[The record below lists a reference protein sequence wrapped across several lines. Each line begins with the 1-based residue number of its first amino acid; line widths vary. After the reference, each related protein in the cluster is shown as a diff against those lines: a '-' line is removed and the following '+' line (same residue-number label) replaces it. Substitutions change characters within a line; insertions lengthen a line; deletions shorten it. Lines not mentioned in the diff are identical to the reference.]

1 MRHPLAGEYHELV
14 IWLTIDM
21 ETIDTATDLRL
32 VEFGAAWC
40 GPCRAFEPVLQAF
53 HERHP
58 DVVIDHVDVDAEPAL
73 AMEHAIH
80 SMPTTVVFRDGVA
93 VGRVVGAQPLAA
105 FEAAVRGIVSQAA
118 AA

>member
-1 MRHPLAGEYHELV
+1 
-14 IWLTIDM
+14 M
-21 ETIDTATDLRL
+21 ETTNHLADLRL

-58 DVVIDHVDVDAEPAL
+58 DVVIDHVDVDAEPAR

-93 VGRVVGAQPLAA
+93 VGRIVGAQPLAA
-105 FEAAVRGIVSQAA
+105 FEGALRDILARDAA
-118 AA
+118 A